1 MQTWANIFIP
11 AAGFFTAANGTEN
24 GDKSAGHPFYD
35 QKRSPRAIPALLLLD
50 PGYTQTIP
58 VLLLLYSGYTQTIA
72 VLLLLDPGYT
82 QIIPIF
88 LLLYP
93 GYTQTIRVIGRRR
106 SCRAMER
113 YFPDILTGLCIP
125 RF

>member
-11 AAGFFTAANGTEN
+11 AAGFFTATNGTEN

-50 PGYTQTIP
+50 PG
-58 VLLLLYSGYTQTIA
+58 STQTIA

-88 LLLYP
+88 LLLDP

>member
-11 AAGFFTAANGTEN
+11 AAGFFTATNGTEN

-50 PGYTQTIP
+50 PGYVQTIP
-58 VLLLLYSGYTQTIA
+58 VLLLLYAGYTQTIA
-72 VLLLLDPGYT
+72 VLLLLDPGY
-82 QIIPIF
+82 P
-88 LLLYP
+88 
-93 GYTQTIRVIGRRR
+93 QTIRVIGRRR
-106 SCRAMER
+106 SCRAVER